1 MAKASLDDA
10 LDSLAE
16 AERSRDT
23 TQIAV
28 AAASVLEI
36 DENNTEAKYAVFSN
50 GMPVMNRRGQYRTD
64 PTMLQ
69 AAKGFRRL
77 KEIVELDPTHRGAW
91 YRGALLLSQHLG
103 MTAEVLEWWE
113 DYRTHFPDD
122 TVPLI
127 EEAGLLLRMG
137 MYEEVAERL
146 VCIYDEG
153 MEDVPRHLRS
163 RVESMDGT
171 VTKYFEMEEKNVF
184 RPEDPKSPAWKDIES
199 MRNSKPSSETFTFFM
214 LAGPL
219 VLWEGLL
226 IPEFIGRGWIQMIV
240 TILVVYISIMFV
252 KKWSIK
258 LTDKRNR
265 PVLDLWRAIEVEAT
279 SGNTCIPKSMRDS
292 KLYNRVMSRNYPVAF
307 RERHERIVD
316 ADEIISPRWKM
327 KLPEWH
333 DYSEEE

>member
-1 MAKASLDDA
+1 MGKVSLDDA
-10 LDSLAE
+10 LGLLGE
-16 AERSRDT
+16 AERSKDT
-23 TQIAV
+23 TEIAV

-36 DENNTEAKYAVFSN
+36 DEDNVEAKYAIFSN
-50 GMPVMNRRGQYRTD
+50 DMPSMNHRGQYRTD

-69 AAKGFRRL
+69 SAKGFSRL
-77 KEIVELDPTHRGAW
+77 KEVVNLDPTHRGAW

-103 MTAEVLEWWE
+103 MTEDALQWWE
-113 DYRTHFPDD
+113 DYRVHFPDD

-137 MYEEVAERL
+137 LYEDVAERL
-146 VCIYDEG
+146 DCIFDRG
-153 MEDVPRHLRS
+153 MEDIPRHLVN
-163 RVESMDGT
+163 RVESMNKT
-171 VTKYFEMEEKNVF
+171 VSKYFEMEEKTVF
-184 RPEDPKSPAWKDIES
+184 RPENPNSTAWKDIES
-199 MRNSKPSSETFTFFM
+199 MRNTKPASETFTFFM

-226 IPEFIGRGWIQMIV
+226 IPEFIGRGWIQMLV

-252 KKWSIK
+252 KKWSVR

-279 SGNTCIPKSMRDS
+279 SGNTCIPSTLRGS

-316 ADEIISPRWKM
+316 TDEKISPRWKM
-327 KLPEWH
+327 KLPDWQ